1 MDIIYIIIEPF
12 LIDWTKAA
20 FKTQPVDLLDWSHFY
35 WEAIKL
41 NKQVPVKKSF
51 ESKSS
56 QGEMTVGN
64 ILVVKRIVN
73 IYPQVSLKLYFF
85 ILFNLCLILKF
96 NFSTLKRAWAAV
108 GMTESQLK
116 KVTTILDNFG
126 LVLSLPGTLRIL
138 VLI

>member
-1 MDIIYIIIEPF
+1 MASLEPC
-12 LIDWTKAA
+12 LLDWTKAA

-64 ILVVKRIVN
+64 LLVVKRIVN
-73 IYPQVSLKLYFF
+73 IYPQVSLYLF
-85 ILFNLCLILKF
+85 ILYNLCSILKF
-96 NFSTLKRAWAAV
+96 DFSTLKRAWAAV
-108 GMTESQLK
+108 GMTELAS
-116 KVTTILDNFG
+116 G
-126 LVLSLPGTLRIL
+126 
-138 VLI
+138 

>member
-1 MDIIYIIIEPF
+1 MDIVYVTLINFSCLEPF

-85 ILFNLCLILKF
+85 IFLNFRLILKF

-116 KVTTILDNFG
+116 KATTILDDYG
-126 LVLSLPGTLRIL
+126 LVYCYKN
-138 VLI
+138 V

>member
-1 MDIIYIIIEPF
+1 M
-12 LIDWTKAA
+12 
-20 FKTQPVDLLDWSHFY
+20 
-35 WEAIKL
+35 

-64 ILVVKRIVN
+64 LLVVKRIVN
-73 IYPQVSLKLYFF
+73 IYPQVSLYLF
-85 ILFNLCLILKF
+85 ILYNLCSILKF
-96 NFSTLKRAWAAV
+96 DFSTLKRAWAAV

>member
-64 ILVVKRIVN
+64 LLVVKRIVN
-73 IYPQVSLKLYFF
+73 IYPQVSLYLF
-85 ILFNLCLILKF
+85 ILYNLCSILKF
-96 NFSTLKRAWAAV
+96 DFSTLKRAWAAV

-116 KVTTILDNFG
+116 KVTMILDDFG
-126 LVLSLPGTLRIL
+126 LVLSLSDIPRINI
-138 VLI
+138 LI

>member
-1 MDIIYIIIEPF
+1 MDIVYVTLINFSCLEPF

-20 FKTQPVDLLDWSHFY
+20 FKTQPVDLLDGSHFY

-73 IYPQVSLKLYFF
+73 IYPIKIYFF
-85 ILFNLCLILKF
+85 ILL
-96 NFSTLKRAWAAV
+96 NF
-108 GMTESQLK
+108 
-116 KVTTILDNFG
+116 
-126 LVLSLPGTLRIL
+126 
-138 VLI
+138 

>member
-1 MDIIYIIIEPF
+1 MSHTWYNMTFKDRPVNFAFHEPF
-12 LIDWTKAA
+12 LIYWTKAA

-56 QGEMTVGN
+56 KGEMTVGN

-73 IYPQVSLKLYFF
+73 IYPIKIYFF
-85 ILFNLCLILKF
+85 ILL
-96 NFSTLKRAWAAV
+96 NF
-108 GMTESQLK
+108 
-116 KVTTILDNFG
+116 
-126 LVLSLPGTLRIL
+126 
-138 VLI
+138 